1 MLASFGEEP
10 ISHSGAP
17 ALRLVGPIETGCGH
31 GLLGVLDQGMI
42 IRARRFTQIVA
53 FKLADPK
60 MRFGEVEFLLQFH
73 SSELEI
79 VPMRGHNFRPDE
91 TADLAHI
98 DLAGEGGSDEDGA
111 LFL

>member
-1 MLASFGEEP
+1 MFELVEESLNNIALAIESFAKGRDVDP
-10 ISHSGAP
+10 CRHGPDAGPCTAP
-17 ALRLVGPIETGCGH
+17 
-31 GLLGVLDQGMI
+31 
-42 IRARRFTQIVA
+42 

-98 DLAGEGGSDEDGA
+98 DLAGDGGGDEDGA